1 MSSNARAAV
10 KGTAIIGAI
19 GIVFGDIGTSPLY
32 AMKEAFFGR
41 YRFPLTPEN
50 VYGIISL
57 FIWALIIVVTVK
69 YVFLIMRADN
79 HGEGGILALLGLV
92 KQGANGRSVP
102 VWMRAGL
109 ITTILVGAV
118 LLYGDGVITPAIS
131 VLSAIEGLKIIVP
144 GSGHLVIPITILIL
158 GGLFAI
164 QKYGSQK
171 VGSLFGPIMIL
182 WFITIGTL
190 GLLQI
195 IQQPEVLLAINPW
208 YAVRFVVNHSFHTLW
223 VLGAVVLCITGG
235 EALYADMGH
244 FGRPA
249 ITRAWM
255 YLIFPALCL
264 NYFGQGA
271 YMLSGREVPGDHL
284 FYALAPSWALTPYVI
299 LATVATIIASQSLIS
314 GAFSLTQQSVALGVF
329 PRVKIVHTNPEVEG
343 QIYLPFIN
351 WMLFIG
357 CAWLVL
363 AFKSSSNLAAAY
375 GIAVTGTMGI
385 TTFAFAFIACYH
397 WGWNRYFLIP
407 MTSLLL
413 FVDLAFFS
421 SKLLKFPE
429 GGYVPIMIGAILFI
443 IMDTWRWGRA
453 WLAQAYNKNLG
464 NHFLNLTVADLL
476 QRKGLP
482 NSKLGSRSLVVMAA
496 RPILNLEDKVPLVMA
511 THYDNWL
518 VIPKHLLF
526 LSVVQVGRPFVP
538 KSERY
543 KVITFQQD
551 IEIGTIIS
559 VQAFYGY
566 MQQPNIRRVLLEL
579 KEKKLVKIPA
589 RPKKWLILIGAER
602 FISHGR
608 TLLEQWRLELF
619 SFMSKITKPATS
631 YFGLDEDPEVTIQVI
646 NV

>member
-1 MSSNARAAV
+1 MNSNTRTAV
-10 KGTAIIGAI
+10 KGAAVVGAI
-19 GIVFGDIGTSPLY
+19 GVVFGDIGTSPLY

-50 VYGIISL
+50 VFGVISL
-57 FIWALIIVVTVK
+57 FIWSLIIVVTFK
-69 YVFLIMRADN
+69 YIFLIMRADN
-79 HGEGGILALLGLV
+79 HGEGGILALLGLI
-92 KQGANGRSVP
+92 KQGGNGRSVP
-102 VWMRAGL
+102 LWMRAGL
-109 ITTILVGAV
+109 TATILAGAV
-118 LLYGDGVITPAIS
+118 LLYGDGVITPAITT
-131 VLSAIEGLKIIVP
+131 LSAIEGLKIVTP
-144 GSGHLVIPITILIL
+144 GAEHLVIPVTILIL
-158 GGLFAI
+158 LGLFVI
-164 QKYGSQK
+164 QRYGSKK

-182 WFITIGTL
+182 WFIIIGTL
-190 GLLQI
+190 GLLQVI
-195 IQQPEVLLAINPW
+195 RQPEVLLALNPV
-208 YAVRFVVNHSFHTLW
+208 YAAKFVARHGYHILW
-223 VLGAVVLCITGG
+223 VLGAVVLCVTGV

-249 ITRAWM
+249 ITRGWM

-271 YMLSGREVPGDHL
+271 YMLSGREVPGEHL

-299 LATVATIIASQSLIS
+299 LATAATIIASQSLIT
-314 GAFSLTQQSVALGVF
+314 GAFSLTQQAVALGVF
-329 PRVKIVHTNPEVEG
+329 PRVRIIHTNPEVEG

-351 WMLFIG
+351 WLLFIG

-363 AFKSSSNLAAAY
+363 AFRNSSNLAAAY

-385 TTFAFAFIACYH
+385 TTFAFAFIAYYH
-397 WGWNRYFLIP
+397 WGWNRYVLIP
-407 MTSLLL
+407 LVSLLI

-421 SKLLKFPE
+421 ANLLKFPE
-429 GGYVPIMIGAILFI
+429 GGYVPIMIGAVLFV

-453 WLAQAYNKNLG
+453 WLAQAYSRNLG
-464 NHFLNLTVADLL
+464 NHMLNLKVGDLV

-482 NSKLGSRSLVVMAA
+482 DSRLGSRSLVVMAQ
-496 RPILNLEDKVPLVMA
+496 RPILHLEDRVPLVMA

-538 KSERY
+538 RSERY

-551 IEIGTIIS
+551 EAMGTVVS

-566 MQQPNIRRVLLEL
+566 MQQPDIRRVLLEL

-589 RPKKWLILIGAER
+589 RPRKWLILIGVER

-608 TLLEQWRLELF
+608 NLLEEFRLGFF
-619 SFMSKITKPATS
+619 SFMSKVAKPATS

>member
-10 KGTAIIGAI
+10 KGAAIIGAI

-50 VYGIISL
+50 VYGVISL

-79 HGEGGILALLGLV
+79 HGEGGILALLGLI
-92 KQGANGRSVP
+92 KQGGNGRSVP
-102 VWMRAGL
+102 LWMRAGL
-109 ITTILVGAV
+109 ITTIMAGAV

-131 VLSAIEGLKIIVP
+131 VLSAVEGLKIIAP
-144 GSGHLVIPITILIL
+144 GAGHLILPITILIL
-158 GGLFAI
+158 LGLFAI

-171 VGSLFGPIMIL
+171 VGSLFGLVMIL
-182 WFITIGTL
+182 WFTTIGIM
-190 GLLQI
+190 GLLQA
-195 IQQPEVLLAINPW
+195 IQRPDVFQAINPW
-208 YAVRFVVNHSFHTLW
+208 FAIKFVTHHGFHILW

-255 YLIFPALCL
+255 YLVFPSLCL

-271 YMLSGREVPGDHL
+271 YMLSGKEVPGEHL
-284 FYALAPSWALTPYVI
+284 FYALAPSWALTPCVI
-299 LATVATIIASQSLIS
+299 LATAATIIASQALIS
-314 GAFSLTQQSVALGVF
+314 GMFSLTQQAVALGIF
-329 PRVKIVHTNPEVEG
+329 PRVRIIHTNPEVEG

-351 WMLFIG
+351 WMLLIG

-363 AFKSSSNLAAAY
+363 AFKNSSDLAAAY

-397 WGWNRYFLIP
+397 WGWNRYVLVPLI
-407 MTSLLL
+407 SLLL

-421 SKLLKFPE
+421 ANLLKFPE

-443 IMDTWRWGRA
+443 IMDTWRWGRT

-464 NHFLNLTVADLL
+464 NHILSLTVAELL

-496 RPILNLEDKVPLVMA
+496 RPILSLEDKVPLVMA

-526 LSVVQVGRPFVP
+526 FSVVQVGRPFVS

-551 IEIGTIIS
+551 AEVGTIVS

-608 TLLEQWRLELF
+608 NLLEQWRLELF
-619 SFMSKITKPATS
+619 SFMSKIAKPATS